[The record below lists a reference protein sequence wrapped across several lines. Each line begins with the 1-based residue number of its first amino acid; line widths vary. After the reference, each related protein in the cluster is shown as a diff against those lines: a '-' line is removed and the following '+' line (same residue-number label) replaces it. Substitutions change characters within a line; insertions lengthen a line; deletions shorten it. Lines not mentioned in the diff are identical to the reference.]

1 MERGISPDD
10 VFNIPDAGNMCTR
23 ISIYVYTYIYIYTYV
38 YIYIYTH
45 AWGAD
50 WPLASK
56 HDVGGCFEKI
66 LKQLLAFY
74 RQPQEPEP

>member
-1 MERGISPDD
+1 MDRGISPDD
-10 VFNIPDAGNMCTR
+10 MFNSPDAGNMCTR
-23 ISIYVYTYIYIYTYV
+23 ISIYIYIYICI
-38 YIYIYTH
+38 YIYVYTH

-74 RQPQEPEP
+74 RQPQEPKP